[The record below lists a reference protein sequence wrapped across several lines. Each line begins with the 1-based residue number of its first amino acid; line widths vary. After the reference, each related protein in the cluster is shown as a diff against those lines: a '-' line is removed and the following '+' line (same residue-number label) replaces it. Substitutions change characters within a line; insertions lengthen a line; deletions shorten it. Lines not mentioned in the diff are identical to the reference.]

1 MHSLIYS
8 SDENTS
14 LLLYDVTFSPLIE
27 LYNRFALMTSSI
39 ENLII
44 NVDKL
49 LKLLKRLQKSYE
61 MEVVV

>member
-61 MEVVV
+61 MEVVI